1 MLHLLRELKGMM
13 PMTDAS
19 QEDNP
24 QDNQQIREEGENRWI
39 SIELV
44 AERLGVKRP
53 AVYYYIK
60 KLQIPTRRFELDRKA
75 YIPIADF
82 ERIKAAKAA
91 ALPGLR

>member
-1 MLHLLRELKGMM
+1 
-13 PMTDAS
+13 MTDAPREN
-19 QEDNP
+19 QENLD
-24 QDNQQIREEGENRWI
+24 IREEGESRWI

-44 AERLGVKRP
+44 ADRLGVKRP

-60 KLQIPTRRFELDRKA
+60 KLQIPTKKFAFDRKA

-82 ERIKAAKAA
+82 ERIKSAKAA